1 MTATTLETESIGII
15 GGGISGLATA
25 SLLANAGADVTLYEQ
40 QEQLGGVATQIS
52 QDGFQFDAGPSWYL
66 MPDVFERF
74 FAHFDETPE
83 QYYSLR
89 QLDPNYQVF
98 WKDGDT
104 AIVPADRAGQRALF
118 ESYEAGAGEKLETYL
133 EEAKEAYHIGMEE
146 FVYEHRPRLRHWI
159 DPSLLKTAR
168 GVTLLGSMDE
178 HVSGY
183 FESTKLQQLLQ
194 YTLVFLGGSPYNTPA
209 LYSLMSHVDY
219 NMGVYY
225 PEGGIASVVNGLV
238 RLAHNQGVTIR
249 TATGVQSIQTV
260 SNGIQFETEKGTPQ
274 FDRGVS
280 AAPPA
285 YTERELLATGVRDH
299 RESYW
304 ENRTYAPSAFLLYL
318 GVEGEIETLDHHS
331 LVLPTDWEPHFNS
344 IFDEKQ
350 WPENPSYYLN
360 VPTATD
366 DTVAPDG
373 YSTLVILVPIA
384 PGLPDNEAQRQQFR
398 SRVFDDIAAYTGVDL
413 RDRIV
418 FQEEACIS
426 EFAAMGYPDGTALG
440 LAHTLRQTGPFRPD
454 HRSTAVPSLY
464 YVGSFTNPGIG
475 MPMCLISAE
484 HVTQAIKNDVDSDR
498 SSRFSRLNPMKARN

>member
-1 MTATTLETESIGII
+1 
-15 GGGISGLATA
+15 
-25 SLLANAGADVTLYEQ
+25 
-40 QEQLGGVATQIS
+40 
-52 QDGFQFDAGPSWYL
+52 
-66 MPDVFERF
+66 
-74 FAHFDETPE
+74 
-83 QYYSLR
+83 
-89 QLDPNYQVF
+89 
-98 WKDGDT
+98 
-104 AIVPADRAGQRALF
+104 
-118 ESYEAGAGEKLETYL
+118 
-133 EEAKEAYHIGMEE
+133 
-146 FVYEHRPRLRHWI
+146 
-159 DPSLLKTAR
+159 
-168 GVTLLGSMDE
+168 
-178 HVSGY
+178 
-183 FESTKLQQLLQ
+183 
-194 YTLVFLGGSPYNTPA
+194 
-209 LYSLMSHVDY
+209 
-219 NMGVYY
+219 
-225 PEGGIASVVNGLV
+225 
-238 RLAHNQGVTIR
+238 
-249 TATGVQSIQTV
+249 V

-344 IFDEKQ
+344 IFDEKR

-373 YSTLVILVPIA
+373 HSTLVILVPIA

-413 RDRIV
+413 RGRIV

-454 HRSTAVPSLY
+454 HRSTAVPGLY

-484 HVTQAIKNDVDSDR
+484 HVTQAIRNDVDSDR